1 MADAFNITWDEVGER
16 TYETGTDRGVL
27 YLQNSSGAYPEGV
40 AWNGLTGVDE
50 SPSGAEVTKLW
61 ADNINYLNLTSAEEF
76 GATIT
81 AYTYPDE
88 FAQCDGSAE
97 PVDGMRIGQQE
108 RKHFGFC
115 YRTIIGND
123 TDGNAH
129 GYKIHCVYGCVAK
142 PSQKSYKTVNDSPE
156 AIEFSWEVSTTP
168 VAVTGFKPTATV
180 ELDSTVL
187 SANAWTAVE
196 EVLYGTP
203 ASGGT
208 AAVAGRL
215 PLPDELKSIIAQAG

>member
-1 MADAFNITWDEVGER
+1 MADNFNIKWDEVGER
-16 TYETGTDRGVL
+16 TFETGTDRGVL
-27 YLQNSSGAYPEGV
+27 YVQNSSGAYPEGV

-50 SPSGAEVTKLW
+50 NPSGAEVTKLW
-61 ADNINYLNLTSAEEF
+61 ADNINYLNLTSAEEY

-88 FAQCDGSAE
+88 FGACDGSAE
-97 PVDGMRIGQQE
+97 PIDGMRIGQQE

-115 YRTIIGND
+115 YRSLIGND
-123 TDGNAH
+123 TEGNAH
-129 GYKIHCVYGCVAK
+129 GYKIHLVYGCVAK

-156 AIEFSWEVSTTP
+156 AIEFSWEISTTP
-168 VAVTGFKPTATV
+168 VAVEGYKPTATV

-187 SANAWTAVE
+187 TDAAMTAVE
-196 EVLYGTP
+196 TVLYGTP
-203 ASGGT
+203 ASGQT

-215 PLPDELKSIIAQAG
+215 PLPDEIKTIIQNA

>member
-1 MADAFNITWDEVGER
+1 MADTFNITWGEVGER

-88 FAQCDGSAE
+88 FAQCDGSDE

-115 YRTIIGND
+115 YRTLIGND
-123 TDGNAH
+123 TEGNAH
-129 GYKIHCVYGCVAK
+129 GYKIHCIYGCVAK
-142 PSQKSYKTVNDSPE
+142 PSQRSYKTVNDSPE
-156 AIEFSWEVSTTP
+156 AIEFSWEISTTP

-187 SANAWTAVE
+187 SANAWAAVE

-208 AAVAGRL
+208 AAVPGRL
-215 PLPDELKSIIAQAG
+215 PLPDELKTIITQAG

>member
-1 MADAFNITWDEVGER
+1 MADTFNISWDQTGEKL
-16 TYETGTDRGVL
+16 YETGTDRGVL
-27 YLQNSSGAYPEGV
+27 YVQNSSGAYPEGV

-76 GATIT
+76 TATIT
-81 AYTYPDE
+81 AYMYPDE
-88 FAQCDGSAE
+88 FEACDGSQE
-97 PVDGMRIGQQE
+97 PVDGMKIGQQD

-115 YRTIIGND
+115 YRTLIGND
-123 TDGNAH
+123 TEGNAH
-129 GYKIHCVYGCVAK
+129 GYKIHCIYGCVAK

-168 VAVTGFKPTATV
+168 VSVTGFKPTATV

-187 SANAWTAVE
+187 SDNALAAVE
-196 EVLYGTP
+196 SVLYGTP
-203 ASGGT
+203 ASGST
-208 AAVAGRL
+208 AAVPGRL
-215 PLPDELKSIIAQAG
+215 PLPDELKTIITQAG